1 MIEVLVEELGFDMED
16 AQEFVAER
24 ESEWIKMNDW
34 ERDWY
39 DNDIEEFVFRVAHS
53 EVYPDD

>member
-1 MIEVLVEELGFDMED
+1 MVEVLVEELGFDMED

-24 ESEWIKMNDW
+24 EAEWAEMNEL

-39 DNDIEEFVFRVAHS
+39 DNDIEEFVFRMAHS
-53 EVYPDD
+53 EMYPDD